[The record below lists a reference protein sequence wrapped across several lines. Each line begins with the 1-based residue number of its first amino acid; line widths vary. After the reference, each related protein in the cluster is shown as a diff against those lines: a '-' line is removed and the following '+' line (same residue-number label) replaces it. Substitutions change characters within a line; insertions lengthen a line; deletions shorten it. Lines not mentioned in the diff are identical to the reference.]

1 MSMFRRIAVV
11 ALLLVPACE
20 STAPF
25 VSVATTLSVN
35 PGTASLTALGA
46 TRQFTAVVLDQKG
59 DTMSN
64 AGVQWGTVNSG
75 VATVD
80 NAGLLTAQGVGSTQ
94 VQATLTAGSNTL
106 SSNAAVTVSQ
116 VPRRLVK
123 VSGDFQTD
131 TTGGTLQ
138 APIVVR
144 VEDSL
149 AHPIPGIPLA
159 FAVTLGGGNTTPQA
173 DTTDASG
180 LASTTW
186 TVGASSGANTLS
198 ASVTASGVTGNPAS
212 FSASAVVAGTVPSV
226 VQFAGD
232 GQTGLIGFPVNVA
245 PAVLVLTGGGAP
257 ISGETV
263 VFTITGGGGSL
274 SGGTAITDANGV
286 ARVGSWTLA
295 SGANS
300 LSAVVQDT
308 LTVTGNPVAFTATG
322 APKSYHI
329 DVRFLSTMSASQ
341 QATFTNAANRW
352 EELIFGDVPDLPV
365 SIPAGS
371 CGAGTP
377 ALNETIDDIIIFASI
392 DSIDGLGKILGRAG
406 PCGVRGGTKF
416 TFLGVMEFDSAD
428 VATLEAG
435 GQLGLVIMHE
445 MGHVLGFG
453 ILWSGLLAG
462 GGGSD
467 PHFVGTQA
475 VAAFDRV
482 GGTAYAG
489 TKVPVENTGGS
500 GTRDAHWRESVLKNE
515 LMTGFLNL
523 GTNPISIVSTASLGD
538 LGYLV
543 NYAGSDSYF
552 LTLPLVAQP
561 ETVIP
566 LGDDILRIP
575 MMEIDATGRIVRV
588 IMPPP

>member
-1 MSMFRRIAVV
+1 MLRRIAIV
-11 ALLLVPACE
+11 ALLLGVPACE

-25 VSVATTLSVN
+25 VAVATTLSVN

-75 VATVD
+75 VATV
-80 NAGLLTAQGVGSTQ
+80 NSAGLLTAQGVGSTQ

-106 SSNAAVTVSQ
+106 SSSAAVTVSQ

-149 AHPIPGIPLA
+149 AQPIPGIPLA
-159 FAVTLGGGNTTPQA
+159 FAVTSGGGNTTPQD

-180 LASTTW
+180 LAATTW

-198 ASVTASGVTGNPAS
+198 ASVSASAVTGNPAS
-212 FSASAVVAGTVPSV
+212 FSATAVVAGTVPSV

-245 PAVLVLTGGGAP
+245 PAVLVRTGGGAP
-257 ISGETV
+257 VSGETV

-352 EELIFGDVPDLPV
+352 EELIFGDVPDLAV
-365 SIPAGS
+365 SLPAGS

-467 PHFVGTQA
+467 PHFVGAQA

-500 GTRDAHWRESVLKNE
+500 GTRDSHWRESVLKNE

-523 GTNPISIVSTASLGD
+523 GTNPLSIVSTASLGD

-543 NYAGSDSYF
+543 NYAGSDPYF
-552 LTLPLVAQP
+552 LSLPLAAQP

-575 MMEIDATGRIVRV
+575 IMEVDAAGHVVRV